1 MRVVYPVL
9 VLLLSVLCIE
19 FSSSS
24 VIYATSTG
32 QESVDRCDDDCS
44 FCPSYNGEWYQLKCT
59 RNNIELSIGYC
70 MTVDESKSLIVTK
83 CPYFQLDGHNMSDSK
98 YIKLPD
104 NISELNDYMC
114 GPMNRKGFL
123 CEDCVDGFA
132 VSFTSMGYKC
142 SNCTDTWY
150 GIPLYLL
157 IDLAPITVFYLIILI
172 FQIHITS
179 APITCL
185 IFYCSNVQY
194 LLVSDRSP
202 PMEEIAPQ
210 LENYN
215 VILFKINV
223 FFYGLW
229 NLDFLHYV
237 APPFCVSRSFKLIHT
252 IFLGYV
258 SVLYPLCLIA
268 LTWICIKL
276 HDENFQPIVWLWRPF
291 HSCFVKVRRG
301 YSSRNDI
308 IDVFS
313 AFFLLSY
320 SKLMFQTAFFFSCIE
335 IRNISDDSY
344 YLVMQYDPT
353 VHCSSSRY
361 YQMAVPALLS
371 LCIFN
376 ILPVLLIVFYPIKV
390 FRKCLSKCRLD
401 SLSLTAFTEKFYC
414 CYRDGLD
421 GGRDMRSFAGFY
433 FLLRYLPFFFH
444 GFQLQNTFLTLW
456 PYCVLVFLSSA
467 ILIALVKP
475 YKSTY
480 MNVLDSLL
488 LGFIAY
494 ACAGL
499 SQNSAH
505 FEHTV
510 THVFIVLCTPLF
522 GVGLI
527 LLFVVLIKLHRR
539 LSRVV
544 RAKFLGYRN
553 YSFSEPDDQ
562 LQPLLTEN

>member
-1 MRVVYPVL
+1 MR
-9 VLLLSVLCIE
+9 
-19 FSSSS
+19 
-24 VIYATSTG
+24 TS
-32 QESVDRCDDDCS
+32 
-44 FCPSYNGEWYQLKCT
+44 
-59 RNNIELSIGYC
+59 
-70 MTVDESKSLIVTK
+70 
-83 CPYFQLDGHNMSDSK
+83 
-98 YIKLPD
+98 
-104 NISELNDYMC
+104 
-114 GPMNRKGFL
+114 
-123 CEDCVDGFA
+123 
-132 VSFTSMGYKC
+132 
-142 SNCTDTWY
+142 
-150 GIPLYLL
+150 
-157 IDLAPITVFYLIILI
+157 
-172 FQIHITS
+172 
-179 APITCL
+179 
-185 IFYCSNVQY
+185 
-194 LLVSDRSP
+194 
-202 PMEEIAPQ
+202 
-210 LENYN
+210 
-215 VILFKINV
+215 
-223 FFYGLW
+223 
-229 NLDFLHYV
+229 
-237 APPFCVSRSFKLIHT
+237 
-252 IFLGYV
+252 
-258 SVLYPLCLIA
+258 
-268 LTWICIKL
+268 
-276 HDENFQPIVWLWRPF
+276 QPIVWLWRPF